1 MKDVLMLFAA
11 NGITTIRGMLGHP
24 RHLELRTM
32 LQKGEIIGPR
42 FFTTGPS
49 FNGMSVTS
57 PAAGA
62 EMVKRQKNQGYDF
75 LKLHPGLSRQKF
87 DSIATTAKQIGI
99 PFAGHV
105 SFGVGVWHAIESG
118 YSSIDHLDG
127 FIEGL
132 VPGIERKTEQDAGLF
147 GMFVSQDADTSRIP
161 ELMMALKRN
170 NVWVVPTQALAER
183 WFSPDFDAD
192 DFKNDPQSRYM
203 KPEVVD
209 QWIIS
214 KKNLVSNPQYD
225 PERIRRFIELRR
237 KLIKACQD
245 NGVGLLLGCDA
256 PQVFNVPGISTHQ
269 ELVYLVKSGLTPF
282 QAIRTGTVNV
292 ATYLDLPEAGVIRPG
307 AVADVVLV
315 GGNPLAN
322 IEATQDIEGVMLN
335 GTWLSKEYLA
345 GELAKL
351 IR

>member
-1 MKDVLMLFAA
+1 
-11 NGITTIRGMLGHP
+11 
-24 RHLELRTM
+24 
-32 LQKGEIIGPR
+32 
-42 FFTTGPS
+42 
-49 FNGMSVTS
+49 
-57 PAAGA
+57 
-62 EMVKRQKNQGYDF
+62 
-75 LKLHPGLSRQKF
+75 
-87 DSIATTAKQIGI
+87 
-99 PFAGHV
+99 V

-292 ATYLDLPEAGVIRPG
+292 ATYLDLPEVGVIRPG